1 MNTSNYQR
9 NDEFLDSEQI
19 KGSWVS
25 WTLVTLLRSYRLLY
39 FRSFFRV
46 LVSDKHPKILTKW
59 RISVTFYGIL
69 ITVWENHWLLRIT
82 WSFFK
87 SVSEYESVFRIC
99 VWIMIHEKFSSL
111 LNKSLLLFNK
121 FEIILILL

>member
-9 NDEFLDSEQI
+9 NDEFLESEQI

-25 WTLVTLLRSYRLLY
+25 WTLVTWLRSYRLLY

-46 LVSDKHPKILTKW
+46 MVSDKHPKISTKW
-59 RISVTFYGIL
+59 RISVTLYGIL

-99 VWIMIHEKFSSL
+99 VWIIIHEKFSSL